1 MGELLAIAG
10 GCGISGER
18 FFEHLAPSEKA
29 THDRSERNMEFI
41 GDFFIRE
48 LLQIGQDDDRF
59 EFAGNRIESVDDF
72 IGEGERFGT
81 FDVGF
86 ERFEGFVG
94 GRGREDRIVGEI
106 GYDFVDIG
114 VFSLVSSIFI
124 DERIGEDAK
133 EPCATIRAFFV
144 GIEAVVSL
152 DEGILDE
159 VFGFHLVVCVFERHA
174 IEG

>member
-1 MGELLAIAG
+1 M
-10 GCGISGER
+10 SV
-18 FFEHLAPSEKA
+18 
-29 THDRSERNMEFI
+29 
-41 GDFFIRE
+41 
-48 LLQIGQDDDRF
+48 
-59 EFAGNRIESVDDF
+59 IEIENLTKDY
-72 IGEGERFGT
+72 
-81 FDVGF
+81 
-86 ERFEGFVG
+86 
-94 GRGREDRIVGEI
+94 GRGRGIFGVNLTINQGEI